1 MLTGLQTNGAPHI
14 DVPINKCAII
24 NYGPSNSQVAA
35 EPLGDWVMDGLLIS
49 SIDRYQNISRL
60 TRRHI
65 KKRQKQKQMKQHFF
79 LK

>member
-1 MLTGLQTNGAPHI
+1 MLTGPQTNGAPHI
-14 DVPINKCAII
+14 DVHINKCAII
-24 NYGPSNSQVAA
+24 NCERSNSQVAA

-65 KKRQKQKQMKQHFF
+65 LKIITFIMKKCPAP
-79 LK
+79 